1 MNITEV
7 LRVRG
12 YLEKFLEPYQ
22 KLIGRAERVHNC
34 RMYLSGLLLNGERK
48 SIQPIAERLPGGNEQ
63 NMQQFV
69 NQSPWDHKPVMK
81 KLWEGMA
88 AWGGN
93 SKGVL
98 ALDDTTL
105 PKKGDASVGVAAQY
119 CGALGKIANCQCVV
133 TWHYAGDGN
142 HWPINAELF
151 LPAAWRDKR
160 RAQKAGVPDDR
171 RNIENKWRLALKLLD
186 EFRAIVPHAA
196 IVFDAWYGESRDFMA
211 ELDWRRERFIGA
223 IPRMHS
229 FWPADVS

>member
-105 PKKGDASVGVAAQY
+105 PKKGDASVGVAAHE
-119 CGALGKIANCQCVV
+119 GSTLVV
-133 TWHYAGDGN
+133 CLN
-142 HWPINAELF
+142 SLRLLF
-151 LPAAWRDKR
+151 ARLPAKTGAPP
-160 RAQKAGVPDDR
+160 AEPDR
-171 RNIENKWRLALKLLD
+171 
-186 EFRAIVPHAA
+186 
-196 IVFDAWYGESRDFMA
+196 G
-211 ELDWRRERFIGA
+211 
-223 IPRMHS
+223 
-229 FWPADVS
+229 